1 MRGGDHNA
9 AGTAV
14 CDGGLIINLS
24 LMQGVFDR
32 AELLEWVRVF
42 LRDVGFEATE
52 LKMGTAE
59 EFQNACVAA
68 AVITPA
74 KRGDVLFV
82 ARGTV
87 PR

>member
-1 MRGGDHNA
+1 MID
-9 AGTAV
+9 
-14 CDGGLIINLS
+14 LS

-32 AELLEWVRVF
+32 TELLEWVRVF

-52 LKMGTAE
+52 LKMGPAE